1 MSAVSPAPTHRLF
14 ISHLWIIAGFELT
27 RLFSTRRGLLYLITF
42 AVIWYFILFYPI
54 SMAAG
59 AVQNS
64 EHNEQ
69 GLAFFDMLGLSSLLL
84 WKVPEFAVYW
94 RFALYLFPLLCIFL
108 TADQTSSDREKGTLR
123 FLTLRCSRDS
133 IFFGR
138 FAGLMLIQGILI
150 ITSLLSTMALVLW
163 RDLSL
168 FGAALNSVLAI
179 SVNLIFILLPFTAMM
194 ALLSAAVRSARQAT
208 VWAILTWTLLAALLK
223 GVATLL
229 PSLFFLQYLVPGMQ
243 LPALAQIPEW
253 QTLQL
258 AYIPLMQTALLL
270 LAGRRVMAW
279 RAL

>member
-1 MSAVSPAPTHRLF
+1 MSAVSSATTRRHF
-14 ISHLWIIAGFELT
+14 FSHLWIIAGFELT

-59 AVQNS
+59 AVHNS
-64 EHNEQ
+64 QYNDQ
-69 GLAFFDMLGLSSLLL
+69 SAALFNLLGLTSLLS
-84 WKVPEFAVYW
+84 WEIPEFAVYW

-123 FLTLRCSRDS
+123 FLSLRCSRDS

-138 FAGLMLIQGILI
+138 FTGLMLIQGILI
-150 ITSLLSTMALVLW
+150 FASLLSTMILVLW

-208 VWAILTWTLLAALLK
+208 VWAILIWTLLAALLQ
-223 GVATLL
+223 GLTSFL
-229 PSLFFLQYLVPGMQ
+229 PSLYFTQYLIPGMQ
-243 LPALAQIPEW
+243 LPALAQMSEW
-253 QTLQL
+253 QMLPL
-258 AYIPLMQTALLL
+258 VYIPLIQSVLLL
-270 LAGRRVMAW
+270 LAGRSVMAW